1 MGLIE
6 SLSWFSSVGMEKDAC
21 LCVCL
26 STALWRV
33 QLENSERGVP
43 LFAGELVSQFN
54 FEKVQQ

>member
-6 SLSWFSSVGMEKDAC
+6 SLSWFSSVGMEKDAS
-21 LCVCL
+21 LCL